1 MYAKLTCLYD
11 AGETGKS
18 PVLFVHGFP
27 DSPAMFAAYT
37 CEAEREQPWLAGRS
51 IYTYAFPNR
60 HDNPNFPSL
69 AELAGGVMAREFDET
84 LDALASNGLEKFVS
98 TLVYGLSL
106 VGLFSAS
113 AAYHLVNAGPK
124 VTAILRKLDHSAIYL
139 LIAGTYTPFCVNVF
153 SGFFRWGL
161 LAIVWGIAIL
171 GIVVKLFYMGAPRW
185 LSAGIYVLMG
195 WLCLMAAGEMTTA
208 LTPFA
213 LGWLLAGGVIY
224 TLGAVVYA
232 AKLFNFAPG
241 KFGFHEV
248 WHIFVLLGALAHF
261 VAVLG
266 VILPVV

>member
-1 MYAKLTCLYD
+1 MSSDSLSLGKRLREPVSGLTHLGG
-11 AGETGKS
+11 AIAAFIGQI
-18 PVLFVHGFP
+18 VLLV
-27 DSPAMFAAYT
+27 
-37 CEAEREQPWLAGRS
+37 
-51 IYTYAFPNR
+51 
-60 HDNPNFPSL
+60 
-69 AELAGGVMAREFDET
+69 
-84 LDALASNGLEKFVS
+84 LASSGLEKLVS

-124 VTAILRKLDHSAIYL
+124 VTAVLRKLDHSAIYL
-139 LIAGTYTPFCVNVF
+139 LIAGTYTPFCVNAF
-153 SGFFRWGL
+153 SGFYRWGL
-161 LAIVWGIAIL
+161 LAIVWGIAIA

-185 LSAGIYVLMG
+185 LSAVIYVSMG

-213 LGWLLAGGVIY
+213 LGWLIAGGVIY

-232 AKLFNFAPG
+232 TKMFNFVPG

-266 VILPVV
+266 VILPV

>member
-1 MYAKLTCLYD
+1 MSPNPSSLGTRLREPVSGLTHLGG
-11 AGETGKS
+11 AIAAFIGQI
-18 PVLFVHGFP
+18 VL
-27 DSPAMFAAYT
+27 
-37 CEAEREQPWLAGRS
+37 L
-51 IYTYAFPNR
+51 
-60 HDNPNFPSL
+60 
-69 AELAGGVMAREFDET
+69 
-84 LDALASNGLEKFVS
+84 ALASSGLEKLIS
-98 TLVYGLSL
+98 ALVYGLSL

-124 VTAILRKLDHSAIYL
+124 VTAVLRKLDHSAIYL
-139 LIAGTYTPFCVNVF
+139 LIAGTYTPFCVNAF
-153 SGFFRWGL
+153 SGFYRWGL
-161 LAIVWGIAIL
+161 LAIVWGIAIA

-195 WLCLMAAGEMTTA
+195 WLCLMAAGEMTVA
-208 LTPFA
+208 LTPFT
-213 LGWLLAGGVIY
+213 LGWLIAGGVIY

-266 VILPVV
+266 VILPVT

>member
-1 MYAKLTCLYD
+1 MLSHRLREPVSGLTHLGG
-11 AGETGKS
+11 AIAAFIGQI
-18 PVLFVHGFP
+18 VLLVI
-27 DSPAMFAAYT
+27 AA
-37 CEAEREQPWLAGRS
+37 
-51 IYTYAFPNR
+51 
-60 HDNPNFPSL
+60 
-69 AELAGGVMAREFDET
+69 
-84 LDALASNGLEKFVS
+84 NGLEKFVS

-124 VTAILRKLDHSAIYL
+124 VTAVLRQLDHSAIYL
-139 LIAGTYTPFCVNVF
+139 LIAGTYTPFCVNAF
-153 SGFFRWGL
+153 SGFYRWGL
-161 LAIVWGIAIL
+161 LAIVWGIAIA

-195 WLCLMAAGEMTTA
+195 WLCLMAVGEMTVA
-208 LTPFA
+208 LSPFT
-213 LGWLLAGGVIY
+213 LGWLIAGGVVY

-232 AKLFNFAPG
+232 TKIFNFAPG

-266 VILPVV
+266 VILPVA

>member
-1 MYAKLTCLYD
+1 MLSKLR
-11 AGETGKS
+11 E
-18 PVLFVHGFP
+18 PVSGLTHLGG
-27 DSPAMFAAYT
+27 AIAALIG
-37 CEAEREQPWLAGRS
+37 QIVL
-51 IYTYAFPNR
+51 
-60 HDNPNFPSL
+60 L
-69 AELAGGVMAREFDET
+69 V
-84 LDALASNGLEKFVS
+84 LASSGLEKLIS

-124 VTAILRKLDHSAIYL
+124 VTAVLRKLDHSAIYL
-139 LIAGTYTPFCVNVF
+139 LIAGTYTPFCVNAF
-153 SGFFRWGL
+153 SGFYRWGL
-161 LAIVWGIAIL
+161 LAIVWAIAIA

-213 LGWLLAGGVIY
+213 LGWLIAGGVIY

-232 AKLFNFAPG
+232 TKIFNFVPG

-266 VILPVV
+266 VILPVA